1 MTFTVA
7 ISGSPTPGGRLQP
20 IQTIAPYLPT
30 VMLLAMAIRAKRDS
44 ILNRIFSIVRQL
56 LNVVNFKI
64 WCSILTPQKG
74 SFLFATFTFA
84 FGPHRDFRYHIRVSG
99 KPKIMIGTRGGVLGA
114 F

>member
-1 MTFTVA
+1 
-7 ISGSPTPGGRLQP
+7 
-20 IQTIAPYLPT
+20 
-30 VMLLAMAIRAKRDS
+30 MLLAMAIRAKRDS

-99 KPKIMIGTRGGVLGA
+99 KPQNNDRDTGRRLGRVLKTFSA
-114 F
+114 PDNSIRQ